1 MPPLGLAAPLFALGI
16 VARVA
21 DARVPAFVR
30 QTGLV
35 CNQCHV
41 SGTNAADLTFTGMK
55 FRLNGYRSPRLSET
69 VGAGTEGAI
78 GRQQLALTLAR
89 MLSVRAR
96 STFAQGTKAASD
108 PMLPEPTANPVTK
121 DLNATIAVYV
131 AGPIGEHV
139 GIWSDFCAYGGKD
152 LAFVPSTGTTCAG
165 DSGYRGLS
173 NLVAQ
178 ITTQVNGNVFGFGGS
193 LVEAGRTH
201 SFMGM
206 TPAAA
211 PNHQL
216 YTHGAE
222 SGGSMYTLYGVHA
235 FLADRFGV
243 KISLEPGDDNQDLE
257 RFNFRVEGGI
267 FPLNSDAGWL
277 LLGCML
283 KAGNDMTSVVAGV
296 PGVAALSKGGA
307 GYPSGSTTGALRMM
321 YSVGYGFSGR
331 GPHGFVGTLNL
342 SVENDDYTD
351 GASARMRA
359 VGSNLRYSFQRTY
372 GVDLYLYKY
381 RKWDFTDAS
390 GVTHPIPLDPGFALR
405 LVYSPAQNFAFYI
418 EGASVQ
424 SARLD
429 QNWRAGNYWNVNM
442 QFLW

>member
-1 MPPLGLAAPLFALGI
+1 MPPLRIAAPLFALGI

-41 SGTNAADLTFTGMK
+41 SGTSAADMTFTGMK

-78 GRQQLALTLAR
+78 GRAHLEQTLVR
-89 MLSVRAR
+89 MLSVRGR
-96 STFAQGTKAASD
+96 STLAQGTKAASD

-121 DLNATIAVYV
+121 DLNATIDVYV

-139 GIWSDFCAYGGKD
+139 GIWSNFCVYGGKD
-152 LAFVPSTGTTCAG
+152 LAVVPSTGSTCAG
-165 DSGYRGLS
+165 DNGYWGLS
-173 NLVAQ
+173 NLAAQ
-178 ITTQVNGNVFGFGGS
+178 FTTQVNGNIFGVGGS
-193 LVEAGRTH
+193 LVEAGRIH

-211 PNHQL
+211 PNHKH
-216 YTHGAE
+216 YNPGTE
-222 SGGSMYTLYGVHA
+222 SGGPTYALYGVHA

-243 KISLEPGDDNQDLE
+243 KVSLEPGDDNQDLE

-277 LLGCML
+277 LLGWML
-283 KAGNDMTSVVAGV
+283 KAGNDMTSIVAGV
-296 PGVAALSKGGA
+296 PGVAALSRGGA

-359 VGSNLRYSFQRTY
+359 IGTNLRYSFQRTY
-372 GVDLYLYKY
+372 GIDLYLYQY
-381 RKWDFTDAS
+381 RKWDFIDAS
-390 GVTHPIPLDPGFALR
+390 QVTHPIPLDPGFALR
-405 LVYSPAQNFAFYI
+405 LVYSPLQNFAFYI
-418 EGASVQ
+418 EGARVQ

-442 QFLW
+442 QFQW